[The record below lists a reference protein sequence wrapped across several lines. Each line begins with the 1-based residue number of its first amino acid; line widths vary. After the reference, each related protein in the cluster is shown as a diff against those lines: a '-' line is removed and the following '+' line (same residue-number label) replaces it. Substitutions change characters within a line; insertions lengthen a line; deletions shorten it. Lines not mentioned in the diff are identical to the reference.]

1 MLRPKTSKTAKPLA
15 IFVASLGFACFS
27 TLTAFAAEEET
38 TPVAEE
44 TTPVA
49 EDTTPVAEDTTP
61 AAEETT
67 PPAEVTTTPEV
78 TTADQNPATGAF
90 PSEFLIVGAAALA
103 ATGAAIAVNK
113 RK

>member
-15 IFVASLGFACFS
+15 IFVASSGFACFS
-27 TLTAFAAEEET
+27 TLTAFAEEEETTPVAEET

-49 EDTTPVAEDTTP
+49 EDTTPQRKIQPAENS
-61 AAEETT
+61 
-67 PPAEVTTTPEV
+67 PAEVTTTPEV

-90 PSEFLIVGAAALA
+90 RLKFLIVGAAALA
-103 ATGAAIAVNK
+103 ATDCCYRG
-113 RK
+113 